1 MLLRTRSGK
10 TTSCLEIAEK
20 LKKQGFVTEY
30 VQEYAKELVYD
41 NHLTMLDGHY
51 EHQFAILNE
60 QMKRI
65 NRLYGKVDFIV
76 TDSPILLN
84 NTYLNEDKNTKVYS
98 AYTDCVNKLYGL
110 YNNFNYFV
118 ERDTSAFEKEGR
130 IHNLE
135 QSIAIDNELKN
146 MLHDNQIVFDV
157 YTHATIDN
165 IVRDSTI
172 IYAKQLIN
180 SYCQDEFDSDADF
193 SDLKKLEW
201 HTQQQRIADILL
213 KLL

>member
-1 MLLRTRSGK
+1 M
-10 TTSCLEIAEK
+10 
-20 LKKQGFVTEY
+20 
-30 VQEYAKELVYD
+30 QEYAKELVYD

-135 QSIAIDNELKN
+135 QSIAIDNELK
-146 MLHDNQIVFDV
+146 IC
-157 YTHATIDN
+157 Y
-165 IVRDSTI
+165 TI
-172 IYAKQLIN
+172 IRLFLMYILTLQLTILFVIQLLYMQN
-180 SYCQDEFDSDADF
+180 NLSI
-193 SDLKKLEW
+193 
-201 HTQQQRIADILL
+201 HTARMNLIQTQTFLT
-213 KLL
+213 

>member
-1 MLLRTRSGK
+1 
-10 TTSCLEIAEK
+10 
-20 LKKQGFVTEY
+20 
-30 VQEYAKELVYD
+30 
-41 NHLTMLDGHY
+41 MLDGHY

-84 NTYLNEDKNTKVYS
+84 NTYLNEDKNTEVYS
-98 AYTDCVNKLYGL
+98 AYSDSVNKLYCL

-118 ERDTSAFEKEGR
+118 ERDTSVFEKEGR

-146 MLHDNQIVFDV
+146 MLHNNQIDFDV

-172 IYAKQLIN
+172 NYGN
-180 SYCQDEFDSDADF
+180 F
-193 SDLKKLEW
+193 SFFCS
-201 HTQQQRIADILL
+201 
-213 KLL
+213 